1 MSDNSIKK
9 IKIGNSEYDL
19 TASNGIYYIEGT
31 GSTAG
36 TWLGSHDDITSY
48 YPGLMIA
55 YKIGIAGASA
65 TTLNI
70 NNLGAVTVVKNATT
84 AISTNFAVNSV
95 IFLVYTVDGST
106 AYWKAHDYDAN
117 TKNTAGTSEKASTKL
132 YITGATSQTSSG
144 TTTYSNQ
151 KVYIGTDNSLYSNSS
166 KVITQADTATT
177 SAAGIMSAAD
187 KTKLD
192 GIATGAN
199 AYTHPTTSGNK
210 HIPSGGSSGQILRWS
225 ADGTAT
231 WGADNNT
238 TYSAATQSAAG
249 LMSAA
254 DKTKLDGIAT
264 GANNYTYTLPTA
276 SSSTLGGVKT
286 GSNITNSSGTI
297 SLTKAN
303 VTAALGYTPPTTN
316 TTYSNMT
323 AATSSAAG
331 KAGLVP
337 APAAG
342 KQTSFLRGDGTWV
355 VPTNT
360 TYSAATQSA
369 NGLMSAADKTKLD
382 GIATGA
388 NNYTLPTASSS
399 ILGGVKTGSNITNS
413 SGTISLTKAN
423 VTSALG
429 YTPPTTNTTYSNA
442 TQSAAGLMSAADK
455 TKLDGIENKIV
466 TFTITGNCVN
476 HEQVTINTTY
486 ANIKSLIDSG
496 KIVHLVGSENSL
508 NSKIVFISQYY
519 MESSE
524 YGSCMIFAS
533 DIWYDSTIYLALYA
547 DNTAYISTT
556 LMEEGGF
563 NFNTTNF
570 SEGMCWWEKKGH
582 IVRYFANL
590 KTKTDMYLWQDYAI
604 AYNIPWAT
612 WWETHGEPNDSGCF
626 WAENGTMYFHVWASV
641 NAWAEDRWGNSYI
654 PKESWITGQLT
665 QFLYESDAV

>member
-1 MSDNSIKK
+1 MSDSSIKK

-36 TWLGSHDDITSY
+36 TWLGSHSDITSY

-254 DKTKLDGIAT
+254 DKTKLDGI
-264 GANNYTYTLPTA
+264 
-276 SSSTLGGVKT
+276 
-286 GSNITNSSGTI
+286 SG
-297 SLTKAN
+297 
-303 VTAALGYTPPTTN
+303 
-316 TTYSNMT
+316 
-323 AATSSAAG
+323 
-331 KAGLVP
+331 
-337 APAAG
+337 
-342 KQTSFLRGDGTWV
+342 D
-355 VPTNT
+355 
-360 TYSAATQSA
+360 
-369 NGLMSAADKTKLD
+369 
-382 GIATGA
+382 
-388 NNYTLPTASSS
+388 
-399 ILGGVKTGSNITNS
+399 
-413 SGTISLTKAN
+413 
-423 VTSALG
+423 
-429 YTPPTTNTTYSNA
+429 
-442 TQSAAGLMSAADK
+442 
-455 TKLDGIENKIV
+455 KIV

-476 HEQVTINTTY
+476 HEYVTINTTY

-496 KIVHLVGSENSL
+496 KIVHLLGSENVF
-508 NSKIVFISQYY
+508 NGKIVFISQYY

-524 YGSCMIFAS
+524 YGNCIIFAS
-533 DIWYDSTIYLALYA
+533 DLWYDSTIYLALYA
-547 DNTAYISTT
+547 DNTAYISATMMT
-556 LMEEGGF
+556 EGSL
-563 NFNTTNF
+563 NYDTTNF
-570 SEGMCWWEKKGH
+570 SEGSCWWEKKGH
-582 IVRYFANL
+582 IVRYFASL
-590 KTKTDMYLWQDYAI
+590 KTKKDMYLWEDYVI
-604 AYNIPWAT
+604 ASNIPWGT
-612 WWETHGEPNDSGCF
+612 WWETHGEPNDSGCY
-626 WAENGTMYFHVWASV
+626 WAENGTLYFYVWASV

-665 QFLYESDAV
+665 QFLYESDAI

>member
-19 TASNGIYYIEGT
+19 TASNGIYYVEGT

-95 IFLVYTVDGST
+95 IFLVYTVDSGT

-117 TKNTAGTSEKASTKL
+117 TKNTTGTSEKASTKL

-144 TTTYSNQ
+144 TTTYSNK
-151 KVYIGTDNSLYSNSS
+151 KVYIGTDNCLYSNDN
-166 KVITQADTATT
+166 KVVTQADTATT

-238 TYSAATQSAAG
+238 TYSTATQSAAG

-297 SLTKAN
+297 SITKDN

-342 KQTSFLRGDGTWV
+342 KQASFLRGDGTWV

-360 TYSAATQSA
+360 TYST
-369 NGLMSAADKTKLD
+369 
-382 GIATGA
+382 
-388 NNYTLPTASSS
+388 
-399 ILGGVKTGSNITNS
+399 
-413 SGTISLTKAN
+413 
-423 VTSALG
+423 
-429 YTPPTTNTTYSNA
+429 A

-455 TKLDGIENKIV
+455 TKLDGLSGEDNVIV
-466 TFTITGNCVN
+466 YTITGDCSPGST
-476 HEQVTINTTY
+476 VTINSDFSTIKSQVDAGKTVVLKGTKNLYGGNVNYISGY
-486 ANIKSLIDSG
+486 ANSDM
-496 KIVHLVGSENSL
+496 
-508 NSKIVFISQYY
+508 IVFSATLYY
-519 MESSE
+519 EITS
-524 YGSCMIFAS
+524 
-533 DIWYDSTIYLALYA
+533 YLAMSSDGTITIANNAWEY
-547 DNTAYISTT
+547 
-556 LMEEGGF
+556 EEVP
-563 NFNTTNF
+563 TDQWDRTNF
-570 SEGMCWWEKKGH
+570 WTTEGNVWWEKKGSDM
-582 IVRYFANL
+582 RYYVNI
-590 KTKTDMYLWQDYAI
+590 KTKKNLNCWNSYVIATNVPYTPWYDTSGDINDCGCLWA
-604 AYNIPWAT
+604 
-612 WWETHGEPNDSGCF
+612 S
-626 WAENGTMYFHVWASV
+626 NGTLYFYPWVSVHTVAS
-641 NAWAEDRWGNSYI
+641 GNTYTL
-654 PKESWITGQLT
+654 PANSWITGNLKYIQP
-665 QFLYESDAV
+665 EGVAI